1 MCCLIVSVCVHA
13 QEKDSTYVYPRK
25 FLLDEMVV
33 SANRWEQNIR
43 EVSNRISKI
52 NSSLIQFQNPQTAAD
67 LVGASNQVFIQKSQ
81 LGGGSPM
88 IRGFATNRVLLVVD
102 GVRMNNAIFR
112 SGNVQNVISLDA
124 NAIDDAEVIFG
135 PGSVIYGSDAI
146 GGVMDFHTLTPTLS
160 KTGKAEF
167 SFSGLTRYSSANQ
180 EYTNHLDLNIGLKK
194 FALVTSFTHSEY
206 DDLRMGSRGP
216 TAYLRSEYQTRLNGI
231 DTVLRNSDPTVQIH
245 SGYSQD
251 NFLQKILF
259 QPNENVSFHY
269 SFHYSGTSDVPRYD
283 RLILKNE
290 DGTFPSSQWYYGP
303 QQWVMHTVQASANKA
318 TSVWDHVRVTL
329 AYQNYQ
335 ESRHNRNFGSN
346 TRTNRFEEVASFSA
360 NVDADKQFNKTTLFY
375 GVEFVNNQVGSTAY
389 RENIVTGT
397 KTPATTRYPD
407 GSRWQSTAAYL
418 SVKHKLS
425 DQVLLNGSARVSHVK
440 TEATFDLDLFPFPF
454 TDAHVNNTAVN
465 GSMGV
470 VYTPTSDW
478 KVYVNLATGFRA
490 PNVDDIGKVFD
501 SQPGDVVVP
510 NPDLKPEYAYNA
522 EAGFVV
528 REGNF
533 TIDFAGYYSVVDQA
547 IARAATTFNGEDS
560 IDYDGTLSRVLS
572 QQNISSV
579 RVGGFQIG
587 LDWYITKEWQVTSHI
602 NWQHGKE
609 TYPDSIRTYSP
620 THVAPW
626 FGSTHIIFSKGN
638 MKTDLFANYNGSI
651 DFQHLALS
659 ERADRHLYAID
670 GNGNPYAPSWYT
682 LNFKASIIASNHLT
696 VDVGVE
702 NIFDARYRPYS
713 SGISAAGRNVLVA
726 LRIHL

>member
-1 MCCLIVSVCVHA
+1 
-13 QEKDSTYVYPRK
+13 
-25 FLLDEMVV
+25 MVV

-160 KTGKAEF
+160 KTGKPEF
-167 SFSGLTRYSSANQ
+167 SLNGLTRYSSANQ

-206 DDLRMGSRGP
+206 DHLRMGSHGP
-216 TAYLRSEYQTRLNGI
+216 TTYLRPEYQTRINGV
-231 DTVLRNSDPTVQIH
+231 DTVLRNSDPTVQIN

-259 QPNENVSFHY
+259 QPNENISIQY
-269 SFHYSGTSDVPRYD
+269 SFHFSNTSDVPRYD

-290 DGTFPSSQWYYGP
+290 DGTFPSSEWYYGP

-318 TSVWDHVRVTL
+318 TPVWDHVRVTL

-335 ESRHNRNFGSN
+335 ESRHNRNFRSN
-346 TRTNRFEEVASFSA
+346 TRTNRFEEVGSFSA
-360 NVDADKQFNKTTLFY
+360 NIDADKQFNKTTLFY
-375 GVEFVNNQVGSTAY
+375 GAEVVTNQVGSTAY
-389 RENIVTGT
+389 RENIVSGT
-397 KTPATTRYPD
+397 KAPATTRYPD
-407 GSRWQSTAAYL
+407 GSHWQSTAAYL
-418 SVKHKLS
+418 SAKYKLS

-440 TEATFDLDLFPFPF
+440 TEASFDLDLFPFPF

-465 GSMGV
+465 GSIGM

-478 KVYVNLATGFRA
+478 KVYANLATGFRA

-533 TIDFAGYYSVVDQA
+533 TLDFAAYYSFVDQA

-579 RVGGFQIG
+579 KVGGLQVG
-587 LDWYITKEWQVTSHI
+587 LDWSVTQNLQVTSNI
-602 NWQHGKE
+602 NWQRGKE
-609 TYPDSIRTYSP
+609 TYPDSTRIYSP

-626 FGSTHIIFSKGN
+626 FGSTHIIFSKGTI
-638 MKTDLFANYNGSI
+638 KADLFANYNGSI
-651 DFQHLALS
+651 DFKNLALS
-659 ERADRHLYAID
+659 ERADRHLYAKD
-670 GNGNPYAPSWYT
+670 RNGNPYAPSWGT
-682 LNFKASIIASNHLT
+682 LNFKASIIASNHFT
-696 VDVGVE
+696 VDVGME
-702 NIFDARYRPYS
+702 NILDSRYRPYS

-726 LRIHL
+726 LRIHI